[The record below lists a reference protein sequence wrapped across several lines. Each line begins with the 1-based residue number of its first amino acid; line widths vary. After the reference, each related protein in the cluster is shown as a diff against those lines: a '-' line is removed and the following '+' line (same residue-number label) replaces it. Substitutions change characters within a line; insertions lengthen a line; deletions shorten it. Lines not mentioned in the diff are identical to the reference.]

1 MRYDQDII
9 DKEEIQSIY
18 IYEEKEEYQ
27 IIEWFHYSYI
37 LRYFNRGIWQEIIM
51 NFDNNC
57 KEEEFIAQ
65 DDKNF
70 EKIFHENI
78 E

>member
-1 MRYDQDII
+1 
-9 DKEEIQSIY
+9 
-18 IYEEKEEYQ
+18 
-27 IIEWFHYSYI
+27 
-37 LRYFNRGIWQEIIM
+37 M